1 MTHFLSSFSAPQ
13 RLLAMALACMAA
25 VAAALVAQH
34 GFDMQPCPW
43 CILQRVIF
51 LAIAVACLAAAAW
64 PSRRARQ
71 VLSSVALLLA
81 LCGAAAALYQHQVAA
96 KNASCNLTMADKIIT
111 ALGLEPLL
119 SAVFQVRPP
128 APMLPSACWAF
139 RSSTG
144 AWRCLHCWGCWP
156 PRRWAG
162 CGTPIERRPG
172 RPPVVAGSALTARDR
187 ANRANRTAASPPAAT
202 SRRPGRAR
210 SATVPAHTS
219 PPSGSR

>member
-1 MTHFLSSFSAPQ
+1 MAHFFSNASAAQ
-13 RLLAMALACMAA
+13 RLLAMATVCLAA

-51 LAIAVACLAAAAW
+51 LAIAVACLAAVAW

-81 LCGAAAALYQHQVAA
+81 LCGVAAAFYQHQVAA

-119 SAVFQVRPP
+119 PALFQVTATCADAAVSVLGVPFEYWS
-128 APMLPSACWAF
+128 L
-139 RSSTG
+139 
-144 AWRCLHCWGCWP
+144 
-156 PRRWAG
+156 
-162 CGTPIERRPG
+162 
-172 RPPVVAGSALTARDR
+172 ALFALLGLL
-187 ANRANRTAASPPAAT
+187 AASTLVRLRNAD
-202 SRRPGRAR
+202 
-210 SATVPAHTS
+210 
-219 PPSGSR
+219 